1 MLPAPCKLTLLEYGE
16 RKPFLWAVCL
26 VSHFI
31 LKDKWPRVRKS
42 WESWDIVNGV
52 VEGERLEDHGCM
64 WTDTWG
70 ALTTTMSHVHT
81 RVRILSLRRGT
92 KHGADKAPQPH
103 YCQLQVGTCHG
114 CLPSTSARSKL
125 WAVAAADLQHPLK
138 GVQGG
143 EQKRGVL
150 HSGKN
155 WQDEFSGS

>member
-81 RVRILSLRRGT
+81 RVRILSLRRGISSF
-92 KHGADKAPQPH
+92 A
-103 YCQLQVGTCHG
+103 
-114 CLPSTSARSKL
+114 SKL
-125 WAVAAADLQHPLK
+125 
-138 GVQGG
+138 
-143 EQKRGVL
+143 
-150 HSGKN
+150 
-155 WQDEFSGS
+155 